1 MRIWSAVFF
10 KKGRLLEGIIF
21 EKIKASFVVR
31 VAGDQHP
38 FKGMLRPI
46 FCIDKNTHSD
56 SK

>member
-10 KKGRLLEGIIF
+10 KKGRLLEGITF